1 MDWFTFDGIDW
12 IAVLVA
18 FLATFAIGFWWYS
31 DAGFFKAWRRLGNI
45 TREDMGGASM
55 GVAFGGTIAAN
66 VLGVI
71 LLAMLM
77 NGLGIDDWSGGLLL
91 GAIVGLIFRGGAHAL
106 HNGFAIRHP
115 GITLIDAAHD
125 TVGLAVAGLVLGLF

>member
-1 MDWFTFDGIDW
+1 MDWLTLEGINW

-31 DAGFFKAWRRLGNI
+31 DAGFFKVWRRLGRI
-45 TREDMGGASM
+45 SREDMEGASM
-55 GVAFGGTIAAN
+55 GVAFGGTIVAN
-66 VLGVI
+66 ALGVI
-71 LLAMLM
+71 LLAVLM
-77 NGLGIDDWSGGLLL
+77 NGLGIDDWAGGLVL
-91 GAIVGLIFRGGAHAL
+91 GALVGLIFRGGAHAL

-115 GITLIDAAHD
+115 GITVIDAAHD